1 MKKVTILLLALSM
14 PVALLAQDKMTF
26 PKRLAQKN
34 ILNHMDIG
42 VNVGTVGIGID
53 LAVPVTNYVRI
64 RAGYNYMPRVTINSD
79 FSVKTQSGE
88 GVSDFLKK
96 FANATSQQELIA
108 KIEKKLEDY
117 QIDISDPKYSK
128 TKALF
133 DYYNS
138 MTPAELPREVLT
150 TLQKVFDYYYGT
162 TSAELSQLSAKD
174 EVTAGLRPNLH
185 QFKLLVDVMPF
196 KNNKHWTFTAGI
208 FVGPTVVGDACNK
221 EKETISLKT
230 ISAYNEL
237 YLLSCRGELPNGN
250 HITTLENSGVAGFNL
265 GNFKDG
271 DMAFMVPDAND
282 EARAEMEVNKVRPYV
297 GIGYNTYLSRNKR
310 WKLNVDAGVLFIGK
324 PHIYVNNVYK
334 IDNSNINRDEW
345 KWDIVRFDEEKE
357 EFITDKPLQKVD
369 LTTDLDTSS
378 IPGKVGSMTR
388 FISKFKVYPNIS
400 VGVSYRLF

>member
-138 MTPAELPREVLT
+138 MTPAE
-150 TLQKVFDYYYGT
+150 Q
-162 TSAELSQLSAKD
+162 SQLSAKD

-297 GIGYNTYLSRNKR
+297 GIGYNTNLSRNKR

-334 IDNSNINRDEW
+334 IDQSNINRDEW

-357 EFITDKPLQKVD
+357 EFITDKPLQNVD

>member
-138 MTPAELPREVLT
+138 MTPAE
-150 TLQKVFDYYYGT
+150 Q
-162 TSAELSQLSAKD
+162 SQLSAKD

-297 GIGYNTYLSRNKR
+297 GIGYNTNLSRNKR

>member
-138 MTPAELPREVLT
+138 MTPAE
-150 TLQKVFDYYYGT
+150 Q
-162 TSAELSQLSAKD
+162 SQLSAKD

-208 FVGPTVVGDACNK
+208 FVGPAVVGDACNK

-297 GIGYNTYLSRNKR
+297 GIGYNTNLSRNKR

>member
-138 MTPAELPREVLT
+138 MTPAE
-150 TLQKVFDYYYGT
+150 Q
-162 TSAELSQLSAKD
+162 SQLSAKD

-297 GIGYNTYLSRNKR
+297 GIGYNTNLSRNKR
-310 WKLNVDAGVLFIGK
+310 WKLNVDAGILFIGK

-357 EFITDKPLQKVD
+357 EFITDKPLQNVD

>member
-138 MTPAELPREVLT
+138 MTPAG
-150 TLQKVFDYYYGT
+150 Q
-162 TSAELSQLSAKD
+162 SQLSAKD

-297 GIGYNTYLSRNKR
+297 GIGYNTNLSRNKR

-334 IDNSNINRDEW
+334 IDQSNINRDEW

-357 EFITDKPLQKVD
+357 EFITDKPLQNVD